1 MNNSKN
7 IPEES
12 NKLTKSGIR
21 YIIAMF
27 ILLIIQAIILF
38 AYASTIYL
46 PRAWLFLSITFIYYL
61 LSTIILYRVNPE
73 LINQRGDIQTD
84 AKLWDQFLMRAHNI
98 MLIFIMPAII
108 GLDVGRFHW
117 SNLSIYYVIPG
128 FIFYIIS
135 TILINW
141 AMIVN
146 PHFEATVRIQKDR
159 DHKVIT
165 KGPYSIIRHPGY
177 LSGILWSV
185 AVPLITGSFFGLIPG
200 GIAIL
205 LLILRTFL
213 EDKTLQS
220 ELTGYSKYV
229 KSVKYRLFPGV
240 W

>member
-1 MNNSKN
+1 M
-7 IPEES
+7 
-12 NKLTKSGIR
+12 
-21 YIIAMF
+21 
-27 ILLIIQAIILF
+27 
-38 AYASTIYL
+38 
-46 PRAWLFLSITFIYYL
+46 TFIYYL
-61 LSTIILYRVNPE
+61 ISTIILYKANPD
-73 LINQRGDIQTD
+73 LINQRGVVKSD

-98 MLIFIMPAII
+98 MVIFVMPAII
-108 GLDVGRFHW
+108 GLDVGRFQW

-165 KGPYSIIRHPGY
+165 KGPYNIIRHPGY
-177 LSGILWSV
+177 LSGILWTV

-200 GIAIL
+200 GVAIL

-220 ELTGYSKYV
+220 ELNGYSKYV
-229 KSVKYRLFPGV
+229 KKVKYKLFPGV

>member
-1 MNNSKN
+1 MEKKIQKN
-7 IPEES
+7 I
-12 NKLTKSGIR
+12 KRLTKYGIR
-21 YIIAMF
+21 YIVVMF
-27 ILLIIQAIILF
+27 ILLIIHAIILF
-38 AYASTIYL
+38 TSAGHFYL
-46 PRAWLFLSITFIYYL
+46 PRVWFFLIITFIYYL
-61 LSTIILYRVNPE
+61 ISTIILYKANPD
-73 LINQRGDIQTD
+73 LINQRGVVKSD

-98 MLIFIMPAII
+98 MVIFVMPAII
-108 GLDVGRFHW
+108 GLDVGRFQW

-165 KGPYSIIRHPGY
+165 KGPYNIIRHPGY
-177 LSGILWSV
+177 LSGILWTV

-200 GIAIL
+200 GVAIL

-220 ELTGYSKYV
+220 ELNGYSKYV
-229 KSVKYRLFPGV
+229 KKVKYKLFPGI

>member
-38 AYASTIYL
+38 TCAGHFYL
-46 PRAWLFLSITFIYYL
+46 PRAWFFIGITFIYYL
-61 LSTIILYRVNPE
+61 ISTIILYKANPE
-73 LINQRGDIQTD
+73 LINQRGDIKTD

-98 MLIFIMPAII
+98 MLIFVMPAII
-108 GLDVGRFHW
+108 GLDIGRFQW
-117 SNLSIYYVIPG
+117 SNLSIYYAVPG

-159 DHKVIT
+159 NHKVIT
-165 KGPYSIIRHPGY
+165 TGPYKIVRHPGY
-177 LSGILWSV
+177 LSGILWSI
-185 AVPLITGSFFGLIPG
+185 AVPLILGSTFGLIPG
-200 GIAIL
+200 GIAIV
-205 LLILRTFL
+205 LLIIRTFL

>member
-7 IPEES
+7 FPEES

-38 AYASTIYL
+38 ACSSTIYL
-46 PRAWLFLSITFIYYL
+46 PRAWFFLSITFIYYL

-73 LINQRGDIQTD
+73 LINQRGDIKPD

-117 SNLSIYYVIPG
+117 SGISFYYIIPG
-128 FIFYIIS
+128 LVLYITS
-135 TILINW
+135 VILINW

-159 DHKVIT
+159 NHKVIT
-165 KGPYSIIRHPGY
+165 TGPYKIVRHPGY
-177 LSGILWSV
+177 LSGILWSI
-185 AVPLITGSFFGLIPG
+185 AVPLIIGSTFGLISG
-200 GIAIL
+200 GIAII
-205 LLILRTFL
+205 LLIIRTFL
-213 EDKTLQS
+213 EDKTLYN
-220 ELTGYSKYV
+220 ELDGYSEYV
-229 KSVKYRLFPGV
+229 ERVKYRLFPGI